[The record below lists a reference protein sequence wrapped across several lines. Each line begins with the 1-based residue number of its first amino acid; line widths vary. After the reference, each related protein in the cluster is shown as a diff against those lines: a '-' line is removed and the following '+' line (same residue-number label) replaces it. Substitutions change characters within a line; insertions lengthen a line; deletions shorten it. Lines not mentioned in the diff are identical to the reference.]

1 MREEAIP
8 TLNNIFVHGTGPADM
23 RRIADNG
30 ALEGLGEVGVVRGV
44 ACEGALVF
52 EVEDLVEGG
61 ALLPLF

>member
-8 TLNNIFVHGTGPADM
+8 TFNNIFVHGTGPADM